1 MNNEYKSWNDKL
13 EEFCQLWLNT
23 EHLEDYEPITMEEF
37 LRHMRHEE
45 NLKVLNRIADFL
57 EKLTEVTP

>member
-13 EEFCQLWLNT
+13 EEFCQLWLDT
-23 EHLEDYEPITMEEF
+23 DGEYTPLTMKEF
-37 LRHMRHEE
+37 LKHMRHEE
-45 NLKVLNRIADFL
+45 NLKVLNRIADSL